1 MRSLDAAA
9 RMQYVN
15 ENLIYRDTDTLTF
28 YNLFTSYDITKTHI
42 TDRATTRERNHWW
55 LRGELDVTDSCEP
68 YQDDHISWS

>member
-28 YNLFTSYDITKTHI
+28 YNLLLHTTLLTHI
-42 TDRATTRERNHWW
+42 TDRATTRDADAPGNH
-55 LRGELDVTDSCEP
+55 
-68 YQDDHISWS
+68 